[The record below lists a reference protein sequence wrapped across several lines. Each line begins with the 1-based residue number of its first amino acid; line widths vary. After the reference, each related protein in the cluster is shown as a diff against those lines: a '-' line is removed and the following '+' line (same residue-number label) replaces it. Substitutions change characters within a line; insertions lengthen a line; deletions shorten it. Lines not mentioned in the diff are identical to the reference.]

1 MKNSLGF
8 SYISCYYNNRF
19 NKDLYFTSQRSSKLK
34 KRKLFSV
41 LASTAILLS
50 FHSTTTPSV
59 GASSQK
65 LNDLQNQK
73 QELNRQSGEIS
84 GEIGDREQ
92 KMQSLESERQQLSA
106 DIENIQINIDT
117 VLTEIREQEE
127 EIARLEE
134 EIEKLNNEI
143 QILQDNI
150 EIRNQALAE
159 QARTVQR
166 KGAPTN
172 VIDIVLSA
180 ESLTELVGK
189 MEVINLLVNNNNSLM
204 EDQIRDKEAVESKA
218 AEVDLA
224 REETEEVKVALE
236 VSRNNLVAQ
245 RMELDNK
252 LQIVAANYDLTSAE
266 RAALESQRSE
276 IAAKTSE
283 IDQQVQQ
290 EQARIVAEEKARRE
304 REEAARRQA
313 EAEARERAQVAAAE
327 AAKKASSKKQQ
338 SVQASSSTPA
348 PAPSPAPTPAPAP
361 SNTGGWVRPASG
373 GVTSEFGYRIH
384 PVHGT
389 TRLHAGIDIGG
400 GGAIRAAKAG
410 TVTRASFS
418 PTLGYFV
425 EIDHGGGISTAYGH
439 MTPGL
444 QVAPGQSVS
453 AGQTLGTMGTTG
465 TSTGVHLHFEV
476 RVNGAAVNPRGYVS
490 F

>member
-1 MKNSLGF
+1 MKKN
-8 SYISCYYNNRF
+8 
-19 NKDLYFTSQRSSKLK
+19 
-34 KRKLFSV
+34 KLFTV
-41 LASTAILLS
+41 LTSTAILLS
-50 FHSTTTPSV
+50 FHSTATQSV
-59 GASSQK
+59 SASSQK
-65 LNDLQNQK
+65 LSDLQNQK

-92 KMQSLESERQQLSA
+92 KMQSLESERQQLSV
-106 DIENIQINIDT
+106 DIENIQLNIDT
-117 VLTEIREQEE
+117 VLTEIKEQEE

-143 QILQDNI
+143 QILQENI
-150 EIRNQALAE
+150 EIRDEALAE

-204 EDQIRDKEAVESKA
+204 EDQIRDKEAVEAKA

-236 VSRNNLVAQ
+236 ISRNNLVAQ

-252 LQIVAANYDLTSAE
+252 LQIVAENYDLTNAE
-266 RAALESQRSE
+266 KEALESQRNE

-283 IDQQVQQ
+283 IDQLVQQ

-304 REEAARRQA
+304 AEEAARRQA
-313 EAEARERAQVAAAE
+313 EAEARERAQAAAQ
-327 AAKKASSKKQQ
+327 AAKTASASQTQ
-338 SVQASSSTPA
+338 TVQASSSSPA
-348 PAPSPAPTPAPAP
+348 PAPSPVPAPT
-361 SNTGGWVRPASG
+361 NTGGWVRPASG

-389 TRLHAGIDIGG
+389 RRLHAGIDLGG
-400 GGAIRAAKAG
+400 GGAIRAAKSG
-410 TVTRASFS
+410 TVRSASYH

-425 EIDHGGGISTAYGH
+425 VIDHGGGISTTYGH

-453 AGQTLGTMGTTG
+453 AGQTIGTMGTTG

-476 RVNGAAVNPRGYVS
+476 HVNGAPVNPRGYVN

>member
-1 MKNSLGF
+1 MKKN
-8 SYISCYYNNRF
+8 
-19 NKDLYFTSQRSSKLK
+19 
-34 KRKLFSV
+34 KLFTV
-41 LASTAILLS
+41 LTSTAILLS
-50 FHSTTTPSV
+50 FHSTATQSV
-59 GASSQK
+59 SASSQK
-65 LNDLQNQK
+65 LSDLQNQK

-92 KMQSLESERQQLSA
+92 KMQSLESERQQLSV
-106 DIENIQINIDT
+106 DIENIQLNIDT
-117 VLTEIREQEE
+117 VLTEIKEQEE

-143 QILQDNI
+143 QILQENI
-150 EIRNQALAE
+150 EIRDEALAE

-204 EDQIRDKEAVESKA
+204 EDQIRDKEAVEAKA

-236 VSRNNLVAQ
+236 ISRNNLVAQ

-252 LQIVAANYDLTSAE
+252 LQIVAENYDLTNAE
-266 RAALESQRSE
+266 KEALESQRNE

-283 IDQQVQQ
+283 IDQLVQQ

-304 REEAARRQA
+304 AEEAARRQA
-313 EAEARERAQVAAAE
+313 EAEARERAQAAAQ
-327 AAKKASSKKQQ
+327 AAKTASASQTQ
-338 SVQASSSTPA
+338 TVQASSSSPA
-348 PAPSPAPTPAPAP
+348 PAPSPVPAPT
-361 SNTGGWVRPASG
+361 NTGGWVRPASG

-389 TRLHAGIDIGG
+389 RRLHAGIDLGG
-400 GGAIRAAKAG
+400 GGAIRAAKSG
-410 TVTRASFS
+410 TVRSASYHPS
-418 PTLGYFV
+418 LGYFV
-425 EIDHGGGISTAYGH
+425 VIDHGGGISTTYGH

-453 AGQTLGTMGTTG
+453 AGQTIGTMGTTG

-476 RVNGAAVNPRGYVS
+476 HVNGAPVNPRGYVN

>member
-1 MKNSLGF
+1 MKKN
-8 SYISCYYNNRF
+8 
-19 NKDLYFTSQRSSKLK
+19 
-34 KRKLFSV
+34 KLFTV
-41 LASTAILLS
+41 LTSTAILLS
-50 FHSTTTPSV
+50 FHSTATQSV
-59 GASSQK
+59 SASSQK
-65 LNDLQNQK
+65 LSDLQNQK

-92 KMQSLESERQQLSA
+92 KMQSLESERQQLSV
-106 DIENIQINIDT
+106 DIENIQLNIDT
-117 VLTEIREQEE
+117 VLTEIKEQEE

-143 QILQDNI
+143 QILQENI
-150 EIRNQALAE
+150 EIRDEALAE

-172 VIDIVLSA
+172 IIDIVLSA

-204 EDQIRDKEAVESKA
+204 EDQIRDKEAVEAKA

-236 VSRNNLVAQ
+236 ISRNNLVAQ

-252 LQIVAANYDLTSAE
+252 LQIVAENYDLTNAE
-266 RAALESQRSE
+266 KEALESQRNE

-283 IDQQVQQ
+283 IDQLVQQ

-304 REEAARRQA
+304 AEEAARRQA
-313 EAEARERAQVAAAE
+313 EAEARERAQAAAQ
-327 AAKKASSKKQQ
+327 AAKTASASQTQ
-338 SVQASSSTPA
+338 TVQASSSSPA
-348 PAPSPAPTPAPAP
+348 PAPSPVPAPT
-361 SNTGGWVRPASG
+361 NTGGWVRPASG

-389 TRLHAGIDIGG
+389 RRLHAGIDLGG
-400 GGAIRAAKAG
+400 GGAIRAAKSG
-410 TVTRASFS
+410 TVRSASYH

-425 EIDHGGGISTAYGH
+425 VIDHGGGISTTYGH

-453 AGQTLGTMGTTG
+453 AGQTIGTMGTTG

-476 RVNGAAVNPRGYVS
+476 HVNGAPVNPRGYVN

>member
-1 MKNSLGF
+1 MKKN
-8 SYISCYYNNRF
+8 
-19 NKDLYFTSQRSSKLK
+19 
-34 KRKLFSV
+34 KLFTV
-41 LASTAILLS
+41 LTSTAILLS
-50 FHSTTTPSV
+50 FHSTATQSV
-59 GASSQK
+59 SASSQK
-65 LNDLQNQK
+65 LSDLQNQK

-92 KMQSLESERQQLSA
+92 KMQSLESERQQLSV
-106 DIENIQINIDT
+106 DIENIQLNIDT
-117 VLTEIREQEE
+117 VLTEIKEQEE

-143 QILQDNI
+143 QILQENI
-150 EIRNQALAE
+150 EIRDEALAE

-204 EDQIRDKEAVESKA
+204 EDQIRDKEAVEAKA

-236 VSRNNLVAQ
+236 ISRNNLVAQ

-252 LQIVAANYDLTSAE
+252 LQIVAENYDLTNAE
-266 RAALESQRSE
+266 KEALESQRNE

-283 IDQQVQQ
+283 IDQLVQQ

-304 REEAARRQA
+304 AEEAARRQA
-313 EAEARERAQVAAAE
+313 EAEARERAQAAAQ
-327 AAKKASSKKQQ
+327 AAKTASASQTQ
-338 SVQASSSTPA
+338 TVQASSSSPA
-348 PAPSPAPTPAPAP
+348 PAPSPVPAPT
-361 SNTGGWVRPASG
+361 NTGGWVRPASG

-389 TRLHAGIDIGG
+389 RRLHAGIDLGG

-410 TVTRASFS
+410 TVRSASYH

-425 EIDHGGGISTAYGH
+425 VIDHGGGISTTYGH

-453 AGQTLGTMGTTG
+453 AGQTIGTMGTTG

-476 RVNGAAVNPRGYVS
+476 HVNGAPVNPRGYVN

>member
-1 MKNSLGF
+1 MKKN
-8 SYISCYYNNRF
+8 
-19 NKDLYFTSQRSSKLK
+19 
-34 KRKLFSV
+34 KLFTV
-41 LASTAILLS
+41 LTSTAILLS
-50 FHSTTTPSV
+50 FHSTATQSV
-59 GASSQK
+59 SASSQK
-65 LNDLQNQK
+65 LSDLQNQK

-92 KMQSLESERQQLSA
+92 KMQSLESERQQLSV
-106 DIENIQINIDT
+106 DIENIQLNIDT
-117 VLTEIREQEE
+117 VLTEIKEQEE

-143 QILQDNI
+143 QILQENI
-150 EIRNQALAE
+150 EIRDEALAE

-204 EDQIRDKEAVESKA
+204 EDQIRDKEAVEAKA

-236 VSRNNLVAQ
+236 ISRNNLVAQ

-252 LQIVAANYDLTSAE
+252 LQIVAENYDLTNAE
-266 RAALESQRSE
+266 KEALESQRNE

-283 IDQQVQQ
+283 IDQLVQQ

-304 REEAARRQA
+304 AEEAARRQA
-313 EAEARERAQVAAAE
+313 EAEEAARIQAEAEARERAQAAAQ
-327 AAKKASSKKQQ
+327 AAKTASASQTQ
-338 SVQASSSTPA
+338 AVQASSSSPA
-348 PAPSPAPTPAPAP
+348 PAPSPVPAPT
-361 SNTGGWVRPASG
+361 STGGWVRPASG

-389 TRLHAGIDIGG
+389 RRLHAGIDLGG
-400 GGAIRAAKAG
+400 GGAIRAAKSG
-410 TVTRASFS
+410 TVRSASYH

-425 EIDHGGGISTAYGH
+425 VIDHGGGISTTYGH

-453 AGQTLGTMGTTG
+453 AGQTIGTMGTTG

-476 RVNGAAVNPRGYVS
+476 HVNGAPVNPRGYVN

>member
-1 MKNSLGF
+1 MKKN
-8 SYISCYYNNRF
+8 
-19 NKDLYFTSQRSSKLK
+19 
-34 KRKLFSV
+34 KLFTV
-41 LASTAILLS
+41 LTSTAILLS
-50 FHSTTTPSV
+50 FHSTATQSV
-59 GASSQK
+59 SASSQK
-65 LNDLQNQK
+65 LSDLQNQK

-92 KMQSLESERQQLSA
+92 KMQSLESERQQLSV
-106 DIENIQINIDT
+106 DIENIQLNIDT
-117 VLTEIREQEE
+117 VLTEIKEQEE

-143 QILQDNI
+143 QILQENI
-150 EIRNQALAE
+150 EIRDEALAE

-204 EDQIRDKEAVESKA
+204 EDQIRDKEAVEAKA

-236 VSRNNLVAQ
+236 ISRNNLVAQ

-252 LQIVAANYDLTSAE
+252 LQIVAENYDLTNAE
-266 RAALESQRSE
+266 KEALESQRNE

-283 IDQQVQQ
+283 IDQLVQQ

-304 REEAARRQA
+304 AEEAARIQA
-313 EAEARERAQVAAAE
+313 EAEARERAQAAAQ
-327 AAKKASSKKQQ
+327 AAKTASASQTQ
-338 SVQASSSTPA
+338 TVQASSSSPA
-348 PAPSPAPTPAPAP
+348 PAPSPVPAPT
-361 SNTGGWVRPASG
+361 NTGGWVRPASG

-389 TRLHAGIDIGG
+389 RRLHAGIDLGG
-400 GGAIRAAKAG
+400 GGAIRAAKSG
-410 TVTRASFS
+410 TVRSASYH

-425 EIDHGGGISTAYGH
+425 VIDHGGGISTTYGH

-453 AGQTLGTMGTTG
+453 AGQTIGTMGTTG

-476 RVNGAAVNPRGYVS
+476 HVNGAPVNPRGYVN

>member
-1 MKNSLGF
+1 MS
-8 SYISCYYNNRF
+8 
-19 NKDLYFTSQRSSKLK
+19 
-34 KRKLFSV
+34 
-41 LASTAILLS
+41 
-50 FHSTTTPSV
+50 
-59 GASSQK
+59 ASSQK
-65 LNDLQNQK
+65 LSDLQNQK

-92 KMQSLESERQQLSA
+92 KMQSLESERQQLSV
-106 DIENIQINIDT
+106 DIENIQLNIDT
-117 VLTEIREQEE
+117 VLTEIKEQEE

-143 QILQDNI
+143 QILQENI
-150 EIRNQALAE
+150 EIRDEALAE

-204 EDQIRDKEAVESKA
+204 EDQIRDKEAVEAKA

-236 VSRNNLVAQ
+236 ISRNNLVAQ

-252 LQIVAANYDLTSAE
+252 LQIVAENYDLTNAE
-266 RAALESQRSE
+266 KEALESQRNE

-283 IDQQVQQ
+283 IDQLVQQ

-304 REEAARRQA
+304 AEEAARRQA
-313 EAEARERAQVAAAE
+313 EAEARERAQAAAQ
-327 AAKKASSKKQQ
+327 AAKTASASQTQ
-338 SVQASSSTPA
+338 TVQASSSSPA
-348 PAPSPAPTPAPAP
+348 PAPSPVPAPT
-361 SNTGGWVRPASG
+361 NTGGWVRPASG

-389 TRLHAGIDIGG
+389 RRLHAGIDLGG
-400 GGAIRAAKAG
+400 GGAIRAAKSG
-410 TVTRASFS
+410 TVRSASYH

-425 EIDHGGGISTAYGH
+425 VIDHGGGISTTYGH

-453 AGQTLGTMGTTG
+453 AGQTIGTMGTTG

-476 RVNGAAVNPRGYVS
+476 HVNGAPVNPRGYVN

>member
-1 MKNSLGF
+1 MS
-8 SYISCYYNNRF
+8 
-19 NKDLYFTSQRSSKLK
+19 
-34 KRKLFSV
+34 
-41 LASTAILLS
+41 
-50 FHSTTTPSV
+50 
-59 GASSQK
+59 ASSQK
-65 LNDLQNQK
+65 LSDLQNQK

-92 KMQSLESERQQLSA
+92 KMQSLESERQQLSV
-106 DIENIQINIDT
+106 DIENIQLNIDT
-117 VLTEIREQEE
+117 VLTEIKEQEE

-143 QILQDNI
+143 QILQENI
-150 EIRNQALAE
+150 EIRDEALAE

-204 EDQIRDKEAVESKA
+204 EDQIRDKEAVEAKA

-236 VSRNNLVAQ
+236 ISRNNLVAQ

-252 LQIVAANYDLTSAE
+252 LQIVAENYDLTNAE
-266 RAALESQRSE
+266 KEALESQRNE

-283 IDQQVQQ
+283 IDQLVQQ

-304 REEAARRQA
+304 AEEAARRQA
-313 EAEARERAQVAAAE
+313 EAEARERAQ
-327 AAKKASSKKQQ
+327 AAKTASASQIQ
-338 SVQASSSTPA
+338 TVQASSSSPA
-348 PAPSPAPTPAPAP
+348 PAPSPVPAPT
-361 SNTGGWVRPASG
+361 NTGGWVRPASG

-389 TRLHAGIDIGG
+389 RRLHAGIDLGG

-410 TVTRASFS
+410 TVRSASYH

-425 EIDHGGGISTAYGH
+425 VIDHGGGISTTYGH

-453 AGQTLGTMGTTG
+453 AGQTIGTMGTTG

-476 RVNGAAVNPRGYVS
+476 HVNGAPVNPRGYVN

>member
-1 MKNSLGF
+1 MKKN
-8 SYISCYYNNRF
+8 
-19 NKDLYFTSQRSSKLK
+19 
-34 KRKLFSV
+34 KLFTV
-41 LASTAILLS
+41 LTSTAILLS
-50 FHSTTTPSV
+50 FHSTATQSV
-59 GASSQK
+59 SASSQK
-65 LNDLQNQK
+65 LSDLQNQK

-92 KMQSLESERQQLSA
+92 KMQSLESERQQLSV
-106 DIENIQINIDT
+106 DIENIQLNIDT
-117 VLTEIREQEE
+117 VLTEIKEQEE

-143 QILQDNI
+143 QILQENI
-150 EIRNQALAE
+150 EIRDEALAE

-189 MEVINLLVNNNNSLM
+189 MEVINLLVNSNNSLM
-204 EDQIRDKEAVESKA
+204 EDQIRDKEAVEAKA

-236 VSRNNLVAQ
+236 ISRNNLVAQ

-252 LQIVAANYDLTSAE
+252 LQIVAENYDLTNAE
-266 RAALESQRSE
+266 KEALESQRNE
-276 IAAKTSE
+276 IAAKTSD
-283 IDQQVQQ
+283 IDQLVQQ

-304 REEAARRQA
+304 AEEAARRQA
-313 EAEARERAQVAAAE
+313 EAEARERAQTAAQ
-327 AAKKASSKKQQ
+327 AAKTASASQTQ
-338 SVQASSSTPA
+338 TVQASSSSPA
-348 PAPSPAPTPAPAP
+348 PAPSPVPAPA
-361 SNTGGWVRPASG
+361 NTGGWVRPASG

-389 TRLHAGIDIGG
+389 RRLHAGIDLGG
-400 GGAIRAAKAG
+400 GGAIRAAKSG
-410 TVTRASFS
+410 TVRSASYH

-425 EIDHGGGISTAYGH
+425 VIDHGGGISTTYGH

-453 AGQTLGTMGTTG
+453 AGQTIGTMGTTG

-476 RVNGAAVNPRGYVS
+476 HVNGAPVNPRGYVN